1 MNKHLILIDERK
13 IIHYGLKA
21 YIESAS
27 TWKVLFSAQGKDEMI
42 QKLKECEPFS
52 ESDIFIAIVDI
63 KCGND
68 SGFAI
73 INLLKN
79 KIPGIKCIIYL
90 ELSSY
95 GNIMYAFERGVDGF
109 LSKASDESELIQGLD
124 AVSQGKTYIQQD
136 LMKEILLISNRLA
149 HLTSREKQIY
159 DLICDGFDK
168 KDICS
173 KLKIS
178 VRTCENYFSFLYS
191 KLLVNSVKEIQE
203 KYGLNKK
210 DKISLTDYSSSGC
223 EATEKKLTLT
233 QDNFY
238 TGNGVKILYTNVP
251 KEASVLEITLRSPRK
266 KAEQISFMENDT
278 WGKNREYFD
287 LGYYTYQFLDAGKE
301 YTFDFVFKS
310 KNREIVETT
319 SITVVPKKGEEVYIK
334 KINRNN
340 IIINPETLECVFED
354 VSLPKLPED
363 ARICV
368 SMWTSTWQYIGYM
381 YRQFSE
387 IKNLG
392 PYNFYKDID
401 YSSPSIDLSSVKKV
415 LFQFYF
421 AYECYEW
428 NFFVSDTFTF
438 SQDKL

>member
-1 MNKHLILIDERK
+1 MNKHLILINERK

-27 TWKVLFSAQGKDEMI
+27 TWKVLFSAQGKDELI
-42 QKLKECEPFS
+42 QKLEECEPFS

-79 KIPGIKCIIYL
+79 KIPGIKCIIYS

-149 HLTSREKQIY
+149 HLTSREKQVY

-173 KLKIS
+173 KLKVS

-191 KLLVNSVKEIQE
+191 KLLVNGVKEIQE

-223 EATEKKLTLT
+223 YNKPEKWT
-233 QDNFY
+233 
-238 TGNGVKILYTNVP
+238 
-251 KEASVLEITLRSPRK
+251 
-266 KAEQISFMENDT
+266 
-278 WGKNREYFD
+278 KN
-287 LGYYTYQFLDAGKE
+287 
-301 YTFDFVFKS
+301 S
-310 KNREIVETT
+310 
-319 SITVVPKKGEEVYIK
+319 
-334 KINRNN
+334 
-340 IIINPETLECVFED
+340 
-354 VSLPKLPED
+354 
-363 ARICV
+363 
-368 SMWTSTWQYIGYM
+368 
-381 YRQFSE
+381 
-387 IKNLG
+387 
-392 PYNFYKDID
+392 
-401 YSSPSIDLSSVKKV
+401 
-415 LFQFYF
+415 
-421 AYECYEW
+421 
-428 NFFVSDTFTF
+428 
-438 SQDKL
+438 